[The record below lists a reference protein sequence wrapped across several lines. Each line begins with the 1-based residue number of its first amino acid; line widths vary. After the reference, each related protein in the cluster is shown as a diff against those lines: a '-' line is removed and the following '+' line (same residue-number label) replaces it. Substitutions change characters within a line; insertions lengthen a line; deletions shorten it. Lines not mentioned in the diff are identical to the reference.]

1 MLARTLLFIA
11 CNVLIWTSVAR
22 AQSKPTPAPKPTV
35 VSKTSAP
42 VHTLRYKLQQGE
54 KIYSKVIHFAETRTK
69 MSDHEESSSSRTTS
83 EKVWEVKSV
92 SATGD
97 MTFEY
102 RINSVDLV
110 QRVGDA
116 PEIHYNRETEK
127 VAPDIFKKVAET
139 IGTPLATITIDARGE
154 VKNRDSEL
162 KAPQLGIGE
171 ITIPLPAEAIAIGA
185 EWSVPREMRIKLENG
200 THKSFKVREL
210 YTLEKV
216 SAGVATIRIESQPL
230 TPLNDPNAESQLIQ
244 QLSKGQI
251 KFDIDQG
258 RVISKQLDWNE
269 EVVGFRGPN
278 TSLKYDARYTE
289 EIGRAHV

>member
-1 MLARTLLFIA
+1 M
-11 CNVLIWTSVAR
+11 
-22 AQSKPTPAPKPTV
+22 
-35 VSKTSAP
+35 
-42 VHTLRYKLQQGE
+42 H
-54 KIYSKVIHFAETRTK
+54 
-69 MSDHEESSSSRTTS
+69 
-83 EKVWEVKSV
+83 
-92 SATGD
+92 TGD
-97 MTFEY
+97 ATFEY
-102 RINSVDLV
+102 RINSVDLA

-116 PEIHYNRETEK
+116 PEIHYNSETEK

-154 VKNRDSEL
+154 VENRDSES

-171 ITIPLPAEAIAIGA
+171 ITIPLPAEPIAIGA

-244 QLSKGQI
+244 QLSKRSRS

-289 EIGRAHV
+289 ELLTDTQRTATARSEVDCRIARYASNLFH